1 MGRSGTRI
9 SLALASSVVL
19 NVGSRR
25 RKRLVAFHVEQR
37 WRDYSEDPA
46 RFFEECVW
54 VPAGEKFGKGM
65 GRVPLRLFD
74 YQQETLKTF
83 RNNRYVIVL
92 KARQLGLT
100 TVAMAYALWMLM
112 FRPGSNIVF
121 VSRSQTAADKALELL
136 DFMYQ
141 FLPESIKE
149 RGPVPDSL
157 AAKHHAYRF
166 QDGMVSQV
174 TSYPATKT
182 VAAGQ
187 TASLVL
193 WDEAA
198 LAEYQEDALRT
209 LMPTTDA
216 GGSMIIFSTARG
228 GHNQFAQLYRS
239 AERSEN
245 EFKPLFFPWT
255 VSKMITQ
262 EDYDAKKRSFAAEP
276 WRFYAEYPSSA
287 EQAFRQSGRSRFP
300 SLPDED
306 ECEYFPLRGNLDWQ
320 PDGSVK
326 FSHNPEGPFRFMP
339 EAIDGPPLGKNA
351 VVSLDP
357 ASGTGG
363 DYTAIVGGWFE
374 DGVPVR
380 AAFWHSNLVEP
391 TEAADEAAKLGR
403 LFRDDKSMD
412 ALLVVEKQ
420 GGYGDTIIHELRENI
435 VYQNLYRFTYTGH
448 RKRRMDQAY
457 GFPMT
462 FARRPLVIDAL
473 ARWVND
479 SGEVMRGIDPL
490 LRQELGAFVVREDGR
505 VTADAGMYDDMVMA
519 TAIWVYVL
527 EERGTEATPD
537 VIVERPAPGYNV
549 GHIFEEAEQ
558 IRRQQDR
565 EGRREMRRLARSERI

>member
-1 MGRSGTRI
+1 MNIGG
-9 SLALASSVVL
+9 
-19 NVGSRR
+19 RR
-25 RKRLVAFHVEQR
+25 RKRLVALHVEQR
-37 WRDYSEDPA
+37 WRNYSEDPTK
-46 RFFEECVW
+46 FFEECVW
-54 VPAGEKFGKGM
+54 VPAGEKFGKGK
-65 GRVPLRLFD
+65 GRVPLALFD
-74 YQQETLKTF
+74 YQQETLDVF

-141 FLPESIKE
+141 FLPDSIKE
-149 RGPVPDSL
+149 RGPQPDSI
-157 AAKHHAYRF
+157 AAKHHSYRF
-166 QDGMVSQV
+166 RDGMVSQV

-228 GHNQFAQLYRS
+228 GHNQFARLYRD
-239 AERSEN
+239 AERGEN
-245 EFKPLFFPWT
+245 EFKALFFPWS
-255 VSKMITQ
+255 VSEMISQ
-262 EDYDAKKRSFAAEP
+262 QDYDAKKRSFASEP

-287 EQAFRQSGRSRFP
+287 EEAFRQSGRSRFP
-300 SLPDED
+300 NLPPEAEVDD
-306 ECEYFPLRGNLDWQ
+306 YPLRGNLEWR
-320 PDGSVK
+320 PDGGVV
-326 FSHNPEGPFRFMP
+326 FAHNPEGPFRFMP
-339 EAIDGPPLGKNA
+339 EALDGVPPGSTA
-351 VVSLDP
+351 VVALDP

-363 DYTAIVGGWFE
+363 DYTAIAGGWYQ
-374 DGVPVR
+374 DGIPVR
-380 AAFWHSNLVEP
+380 VAFWHSNLVEP

-403 LFRDDKSMD
+403 LFQDARGMD

-435 VYQNLYRFTYTGH
+435 AYQNLYRFTYTGH
-448 RKRRMDQAY
+448 RRRRMDQAY

-462 FARRPLVIDAL
+462 YARRPLVIDTL
-473 ARWVND
+473 ARWVDANNSLMD
-479 SGEVMRGIDPL
+479 GIDGI

-505 VTADAGMYDDMVMA
+505 VMADAGMYDDMVMA
-519 TAIWVYVL
+519 TAIWLYVL
-527 EERGTEATPD
+527 DERGTEATPE
-537 VIVERPAPGYNV
+537 VIIEPAGQTYSV
-549 GHIFEEAEQ
+549 AHIFEEAERV
-558 IRRQQDR
+558 RRDEYR
-565 EGRREMRRLARSERI
+565 EGRREMRRLARSGRI